1 LSVSPYDDEI
11 NGMRALVLRA
21 DHDVG
26 VVTLEDV
33 PEPSIEEGELL
44 VEAVALGICGTD
56 RELTQRPRRVPG
68 RGYMVLGHESLG
80 RVLEAPP
87 GSGFVPG
94 QLVVG
99 TVRRPDPVPCFFC
112 ASGESDLCENGG
124 FTERGL
130 SGRDGFGAE
139 RYRLEVEFAVHVDPA
154 LGVLGVLIEPASIV
168 AKGWEKLDRL
178 VSLRRSRALVLG
190 AGPIGLLA
198 ALLAVQRGYE
208 VHVVDQMNCGVK
220 PEQVRTLGAV
230 YHDSLR
236 GVDDPFDVVMECT
249 SVLTREAVRRAGPS
263 GAVCFVAGGQDGLSD
278 PDLTSN
284 RALVGIVN
292 SNRRHFVAG
301 HEALLRADR
310 TWLAGLLS
318 PRLPLERWREAFE
331 PQGAGDIK
339 AVVRFDDAGDAL
351 PGADAATA
359 PQILGTWKSRYQAD
373 GKKVSDHGRSRPA

>member
-1 LSVSPYDDEI
+1 
-11 NGMRALVLRA
+11 MRALVLRA

-26 VVTLEDV
+26 AVTLEDV
-33 PEPSIEEGELL
+33 PEPSIDEGEIL
-44 VEAVALGICGTD
+44 VEALALGICGTD
-56 RELTQRPRRVPG
+56 RELANRPRSIPQ

-87 GSGFVPG
+87 GSGFLPG

-99 TVRRPDPVPCFFC
+99 TVRRPDTAPCFFC

-139 RYRLEVEFAVHVDPA
+139 RYRLEAEFAVHVDPA
-154 LGVLGVLIEPASIV
+154 LGVLGVLTEPASIV

-198 ALLAVQRGYE
+198 ALLGVQRGYE
-208 VHVVDQMNCGVK
+208 VHVVDQIDHGVK
-220 PEQVRTLGAV
+220 PDQARALGAI
-230 YHDSLR
+230 YHSTTSDVI
-236 GVDDPFDVVMECT
+236 GGFDVVMECT
-249 SVLTREAVRRAGPS
+249 GALADEAIRLAGPS
-263 GAVCFVAGGQDGLSD
+263 GAVCFVGGGHGGASDAG
-278 PDLTSN
+278 LTSN
-284 RALVGIVN
+284 RILIGIVN

-301 HEALLRADR
+301 HEALRRADR
-310 TWLAGLLS
+310 AWLAGLLS
-318 PRLPLERWREAFE
+318 PCVPLEKWREAFE
-331 PQGAGDIK
+331 PLGAGDVK

-351 PGADAATA
+351 PGASATA
-359 PQILGTWKSRYQAD
+359 APEMSLEWNR
-373 GKKVSDHGRSRPA
+373 